1 MKKLLARACTL
12 ACTLVVMLAADHAM
26 AQTAAQTAA
35 QVTAQSAAQT
45 AAPAPIDPAL
55 AQHLQALAR
64 QAAAQ
69 VWGRDAQSSPGM
81 QTAVP
86 RIEVEIGQLDA
97 RLVLAPCQQI
107 EPYVPVGARMAGRT
121 RMGLRCL
128 QGSSKWNVYLPLT
141 VKIFGRALV
150 TSTALPGGTVVRA
163 HHLAEAEVDLAVSAE
178 PVIQSAEL
186 VLGRTLAKPLAAGDA
201 FRSTD
206 LKARHWFAAG
216 ETVKV
221 VAIGPGFS
229 VSAQGLALGPGL
241 EGQPTR
247 VRTESGRIVTG
258 MPTAE
263 RRLEIA
269 L

>member
-1 MKKLLARACTL
+1 
-12 ACTLVVMLAADHAM
+12 MLSAGLCM
-26 AQTAAQTAA
+26 AQGTVQGTNQTGLP
-35 QVTAQSAAQT
+35 SA
-45 AAPAPIDPAL
+45 IDPTW

-64 QAAAQ
+64 QAAEQ
-69 VWGRDAQSSPGM
+69 GWSRDAPPRAGLQA
-81 QTAVP
+81 TAP
-86 RIEVEIGQLDA
+86 RIEVELGQLDP

-107 EPYVPVGARMAGRT
+107 EPYLPLGARMAGRT
-121 RMGLRCL
+121 RIGLRCL
-128 QGSSKWNVYLPLT
+128 QGSSKWNVFLPLT

-150 TSTALPGGTVVRA
+150 SSTALPSGSVVRV
-163 HHLAEAEVDLAVSAE
+163 HHLAEAEVDLALSAE
-178 PVIQSAEL
+178 PVIQSAEAL
-186 VLGRTLAKPLAAGDA
+186 LGRTLARPLAAGDA
-201 FRSTD
+201 FRNTD

-216 ETVKV
+216 ELVKV

-229 VSAQGLALGPGL
+229 VSAEGLALGPGL

>member
-1 MKKLLARACTL
+1 MNKPLARAGTL
-12 ACTLVVMLAADHAM
+12 TCTLVVMLSAGLCM
-26 AQTAAQTAA
+26 AQGTAQTGAP
-35 QVTAQSAAQT
+35 SA
-45 AAPAPIDPAL
+45 IDPAL

-64 QAAAQ
+64 QAAGQ
-69 VWGRDAQSSPGM
+69 VWSREAQPRAGL
-81 QTAVP
+81 QAATP
-86 RIEVEIGQLDA
+86 RIEVELGQLDP

-121 RMGLRCL
+121 RIGLRCL

-150 TSTALPGGTVVRA
+150 SSTALPSGSVVRV
-163 HHLAEAEVDLAVSAE
+163 HHLAEAEVDLAQSAE
-178 PVIQSAEL
+178 PVIQSAEAL
-186 VLGRTLAKPLAAGDA
+186 LGRTLARPLAAGDA

-206 LKARHWFAAG
+206 LKLRHWFAAG
-216 ETVKV
+216 ELVKV

-229 VSAQGLALGPGL
+229 VSAEGLALGPGL
-241 EGQPTR
+241 EGQPAR